1 MKGVQMAKEQQKPPP
16 PPPPKRLIREG
27 VEIVKPSKMPQ
38 QKKGN

>member
-1 MKGVQMAKEQQKPPP
+1 MAKEQQKPP

-27 VEIVKPSKMPQ
+27 VKIVKPSKMPQ

>member
-1 MKGVQMAKEQQKPPP
+1 MKGVQMAKEQQKPP

-38 QKKGN
+38 QKKEN

>member
-1 MKGVQMAKEQQKPPP
+1 MAKKQQKPPPPP